1 MIWEFKE
8 KANSEISQNLQDT
21 LKIDS
26 VLAGLMVQR
35 GLTTFDKAKAFFNPD
50 LADLHDPFLM
60 KDMDLAV
67 ARILKALEQGEKVM
81 VFGDYDVD
89 GTTSVALMSSY
100 LETLDLEIVNYI
112 PDRYKEG
119 YGISNK
125 GIETAAAQQI
135 SLIVALDCGIKS
147 IDHIAYAK
155 ELGVD
160 FIICDHH
167 RPGAEIPDAVAVLD
181 PKRKDCEYPYEELS
195 GCGVGFKLIQA
206 LQQTLELDFDDLVT
220 YLDLCAIS
228 IGADIVDVTGE
239 NRILAHHGMALLNR
253 EARPGIQAL
262 MDQNDKEQY
271 SLTDVIFTIGPK
283 INASGRME
291 HGLYAVELL
300 LEQDP
305 QIAKQKAEAI
315 QNFNEERKEADQRI
329 SKEALEQ
336 IIAQNEQEASATVV
350 YDESWHKGV
359 IGIVA
364 SRLIDTYYRPTL
376 VFTKSGD
383 VLAASARSVKGFD
396 VYKAIE
402 ACSELLEQFGGHMY
416 AAGMTLKEENYPA
429 FKKKF
434 LSVVEAQHKEEDKIK
449 EISIDQELPF
459 KYIDDKFYRIL
470 RRMEPFGPGN
480 ELPVFCTR
488 NLWETGYAR
497 LLGSDECHL
506 KLNLQD
512 LEEDKTYQAIGFGL
526 GDSFDLV
533 KDSSKVD
540 VVYHLSQ
547 NNFRGNVNFQLMLQD
562 IKATS

>member
-1 MIWEFKE
+1 MIWNFKE
-8 KANSEISQNLQDT
+8 KANSEISKNIEDSLN
-21 LKIDS
+21 IDP

-35 GLTTFDKAKAFFNPD
+35 GLTTFEKAKAFFNPD

-67 ARILKALEQGEKVM
+67 ARILHALELGEKVM

-100 LETLDLEIVNYI
+100 LETLDLEVVNYI

-125 GIETAAAQQI
+125 GIEMAASLNI
-135 SLIVALDCGIKS
+135 TLIVALDCGIKS
-147 IDHIAYAK
+147 IDHVAYAK
-155 ELGVD
+155 DLGVD

-181 PKRKDCEYPYEELS
+181 PKREDCDYPYKELS
-195 GCGVGFKLIQA
+195 GCGVGFKLIQG
-206 LQQTLELDFDDLVT
+206 LQQALDLDFKDLVA

-228 IGADIVDVTGE
+228 IGADVVDVTGE

-262 MDQNDKEQY
+262 MDQNDRDQY

-336 IIAQNEQEASATVV
+336 ISSQNEQEASATVV
-350 YDESWHKGV
+350 YDPSWHKGV

-402 ACSELLEQFGGHMY
+402 ACSEFLEQFGGHMY
-416 AAGMTLKEENYPA
+416 AAGMTLKEENYAA

-434 LSVVEAQHKEEDKIK
+434 LSVVEAQHKEEDKVK

-470 RRMEPFGPGN
+470 QRMEPFGPGN
-480 ELPVFCTR
+480 ELPLFCTR

-497 LLGSDECHL
+497 LLGSDESHL

-526 GDSFDLV
+526 GDAFDLV
-533 KDSSKVD
+533 KQSSKVD